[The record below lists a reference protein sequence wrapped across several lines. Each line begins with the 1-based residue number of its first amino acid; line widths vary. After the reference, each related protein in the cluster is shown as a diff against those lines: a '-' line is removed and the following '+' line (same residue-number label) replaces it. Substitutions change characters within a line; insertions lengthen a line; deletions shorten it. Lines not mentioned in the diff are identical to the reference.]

1 MIAGENVY
9 HKAFDTIPFVTV
21 FSLSKQ
27 LSSQKKYVHNR
38 QTFSGTQYFLLSF
51 DTGFDACEKTFA
63 TSKEMCSH
71 SVQVNDA

>member
-9 HKAFDTIPFVTV
+9 HKAIDMILFVTV

-38 QTFSGTQYFLLSF
+38 QTFSETQYFLFSF
-51 DTGFDACEKTFA
+51 DTGFDGCNKTFA

-71 SVQVNDA
+71 SSQGNDA